1 MKNLDY
7 NLQLSEHLK
16 KYHFKEFKTK
26 KMIKYSIFK
35 DYVYKKSNIET
46 LVNKSILFYST
57 NIFIKNCTIDNSNK
71 NQKIFYFNSSF
82 IKVKQ
87 NKDDYILSILI
98 DTIFDKRIEL
108 KFNSLDEIEKF
119 IINTF
124 LVDTNLS
131 NYNITFA
138 INNSLD
144 FDYSLYS
151 IIKFYK
157 KEA

>member
-1 MKNLDY
+1 MQKLEY

-16 KYHFKEFKTK
+16 KYHFKEFNTK

-35 DYVYKKSNIET
+35 DYVYKKSNIEN
-46 LVNKSILFYST
+46 LIKIACLLYST
-57 NIFIKNCTIDNSNK
+57 RNFIKNCTIDNSIK

-98 DTIFDKRIEL
+98 DTVFDKRVEL
-108 KFNSLDEIEKF
+108 TFNSLDEIEKF

-124 LVDTNLS
+124 LVDTNLK
-131 NYNITFA
+131 NYNINFT

-157 KEA
+157 KEV

>member
-1 MKNLDY
+1 MQKLDY

-35 DYVYKKSNIET
+35 DFVYKKSNIEN
-46 LVNKSILFYST
+46 LINKSILFYST
-57 NIFIKNCTIDNSNK
+57 NIFIKNCNIDNSIK
-71 NQKIFYFNSSF
+71 TQKIFYFNSSF

-108 KFNSLDEIEKF
+108 KFNSLNEIEEF

-124 LVDTNLS
+124 LIDTNLS
-131 NYNITFA
+131 NYNINFSF
-138 INNSLD
+138 NNSLD

>member
-1 MKNLDY
+1 MQNLDY
-7 NLQLSEHLK
+7 NLQLKEHLK

-35 DYVYKKSNIET
+35 DFVYKKTNIEN
-46 LVNKSILFYST
+46 LINKSILFYST
-57 NIFIKNCTIDNSNK
+57 SIFIKNCTIDNSSK
-71 NQKIFYFNSSF
+71 TQKIFYFNSSF

-87 NKDDYILSILI
+87 NKNDYILSILI
-98 DTIFDKRIEL
+98 DTVFDKRIEL
-108 KFNSLDEIEKF
+108 KFNNLDEIEEF

-124 LVDTNLS
+124 LVDTNFK
-131 NYNITFA
+131 NYNINFA

>member
-1 MKNLDY
+1 MQKLDY

-35 DYVYKKSNIET
+35 DFVYKKSNIET
-46 LVNKSILFYST
+46 LIKKVSLFYST
-57 NIFIKNCTIDNSNK
+57 NIFIKNWTIENSNK
-71 NQKIFYFNSSF
+71 TQKIFYFNSSF
-82 IKVKQ
+82 IKVKKT
-87 NKDDYILSILI
+87 KDDYILNILI

-108 KFNSLDEIEKF
+108 KFNNLDEIEKF

-124 LVDTNLS
+124 LVDNNLS
-131 NYNITFA
+131 NYNINFA

-151 IIKFYK
+151 ITKFYK
-157 KEA
+157 

>member
-35 DYVYKKSNIET
+35 DFVYKKENIET
-46 LVNKSILFYST
+46 LIKKACLFYST
-57 NIFIKNCTIDNSNK
+57 NIFIKNCNIDNSSK

-82 IKVKQ
+82 IKIKQ

-98 DTIFDKRIEL
+98 DTVYDKRVEL
-108 KFNSLDEIEKF
+108 KFNSLNEIEEF

-124 LVDTNLS
+124 LIDTNFK
-131 NYNITFA
+131 NYNINFA

-157 KEA
+157 

>member
-1 MKNLDY
+1 MQKLEY
-7 NLQLSEHLK
+7 NLQLSEYLK
-16 KYHFKEFKTK
+16 KYHLKEFHTK

-35 DYVYKKSNIET
+35 DYVYKKSNIEAMI
-46 LVNKSILFYST
+46 KKAALFYST
-57 NIFIKNCTIDNSNK
+57 NIFIKNCNIDNSIK

-87 NKDDYILSILI
+87 NKNNYILNILI
-98 DTIFDKRIEL
+98 NTVYDKRLEL
-108 KFNSLDEIEKF
+108 KFNNLDEIENF

-124 LVDTNLS
+124 LKDTNFK
-131 NYNITFA
+131 NYNVNFT

-151 IIKFYK
+151 ITKFYK
-157 KEA
+157 

>member
-1 MKNLDY
+1 MQKLEY

-16 KYHFKEFKTK
+16 KYHFKEFNTK

-46 LVNKSILFYST
+46 LINKSILFYST
-57 NIFIKNCTIDNSNK
+57 RNFIKNCTIDTANK
-71 NQKIFYFNSSF
+71 SLKIFYFNSSF

-87 NKDDYILSILI
+87 NKNDYILSILI

-108 KFNSLDEIEKF
+108 KFNSLNEIEKF

-131 NYNITFA
+131 NYNINFA

>member
-1 MKNLDY
+1 MQKVEY
-7 NLQLSEHLK
+7 NLQLSGHLK
-16 KYHFKEFKTK
+16 KYYFKEFKTK

-35 DYVYKKSNIET
+35 DFVYKKSNIEI
-46 LVNKSILFYST
+46 LIKKASLFYNTS
-57 NIFIKNCTIDNSNK
+57 IFIKNCNIDNSSK

-82 IKVKQ
+82 IKIKQ

-98 DTIFDKRIEL
+98 DTVFDKRIEL
-108 KFNSLDEIEKF
+108 KFNSLNEIEKF

-124 LVDTNLS
+124 LVDSNFK
-131 NYNITFA
+131 NYNINFA
-138 INNSLD
+138 INNGLD

>member
-1 MKNLDY
+1 MQKLDY

-16 KYHFKEFKTK
+16 KYYFKEFKTK

-35 DYVYKKSNIET
+35 DYVYKKENIET
-46 LVNKSILFYST
+46 LIKKAILFYSI
-57 NIFIKNCTIDNSNK
+57 NIFIKNCTIDNSIK

-82 IKVKQ
+82 IKIKQ
-87 NKDDYILSILI
+87 NKNDYILSILI
-98 DTIFDKRIEL
+98 DTIFDKRVEL
-108 KFNSLDEIEKF
+108 KFNNLDEIEEF

-124 LVDTNLS
+124 LIDTNFK
-131 NYNITFA
+131 NYNINFA

>member
-1 MKNLDY
+1 MNKLEY

-46 LVNKSILFYST
+46 LINKSILFYST
-57 NIFIKNCTIDNSNK
+57 NIFIKNCTIDNSIK

-87 NKDDYILSILI
+87 NKNDYILSILI
-98 DTIFDKRIEL
+98 DTVFDKRIEL

-119 IINTF
+119 IISTF
-124 LVDTNLS
+124 LVDTNFK
-131 NYNITFA
+131 NYNINFA

>member
-1 MKNLDY
+1 MQNLDY

-35 DYVYKKSNIET
+35 DFVYKKSNIET
-46 LVNKSILFYST
+46 LIKKASLFYNT
-57 NIFIKNCTIDNSNK
+57 RNFIKNCTIDTANK
-71 NQKIFYFNSSF
+71 SLKIFYFNSSF

-124 LVDTNLS
+124 LVDSNFK
-131 NYNITFA
+131 NYNINFA

-157 KEA
+157 

>member
-1 MKNLDY
+1 MQNLDY

-46 LVNKSILFYST
+46 LIKKASLFYST
-57 NIFIKNCTIDNSNK
+57 SIFIKNCTIDNSIK
-71 NQKIFYFNSSF
+71 NQKIFYFNSNF

-98 DTIFDKRIEL
+98 DTVFDKRVEL
-108 KFNSLDEIEKF
+108 TFNSLDEIEKF

-124 LVDTNLS
+124 LVDTNLK
-131 NYNITFA
+131 NYNINFT

-151 IIKFYK
+151 ILKFYK

>member
-1 MKNLDY
+1 MYY
-7 NLQLSEHLK
+7 NMNDIDIRSSNNFLRKVFL
-16 KYHFKEFKTK
+16 Y
-26 KMIKYSIFK
+26 MILGIAISFGTGAYLLYF
-35 DYVYKKSNIET
+35 
-46 LVNKSILFYST
+46 
-57 NIFIKNCTIDNSNK
+57 

-87 NKDDYILSILI
+87 NKNDYILSILI

-108 KFNSLDEIEKF
+108 TFNSLDEIEEF

-124 LVDTNLS
+124 LVDTNFE
-131 NYNITFA
+131 NYNVTFA
-138 INNSLD
+138 FYNGLD

-151 IIKFYK
+151 VIKFYK

>member
-1 MKNLDY
+1 MQNLDY

-35 DYVYKKSNIET
+35 DFVYKKSNIET
-46 LVNKSILFYST
+46 LIKKASLFYST
-57 NIFIKNCTIDNSNK
+57 NIFIKNCNIDNSIK

-82 IKVKQ
+82 IKIKQ

-108 KFNSLDEIEKF
+108 KFNNLDEIEEF

-124 LVDTNLS
+124 LKDTNFE
-131 NYNITFA
+131 NYNVNFA
-138 INNSLD
+138 FNNSLD

-151 IIKFYK
+151 ITKFYK
-157 KEA
+157 

>member
-1 MKNLDY
+1 MQKLDY

-16 KYHFKEFKTK
+16 KYHFKEFNTK

-35 DYVYKKSNIET
+35 DFVYKKSNIET
-46 LVNKSILFYST
+46 LINKSILFYST
-57 NIFIKNCTIDNSNK
+57 NIFIKNCNIDNSIK

-82 IKVKQ
+82 IKIKQ
-87 NKDDYILSILI
+87 NKNDYILSILI
-98 DTIFDKRIEL
+98 DTIFDKRVEL
-108 KFNSLDEIEKF
+108 KFNNLDEIEEF

-124 LVDTNLS
+124 LVDNNFK
-131 NYNITFA
+131 NYNINFA
-138 INNSLD
+138 FYNGLD

>member
-26 KMIKYSIFK
+26 KMIKFKYSIFK
-35 DYVYKKSNIET
+35 DFIYKNENIET
-46 LVNKSILFYST
+46 LIKKASLFYNTSL
-57 NIFIKNCTIDNSNK
+57 FIKNCNIDNSIK
-71 NQKIFYFNSSF
+71 TQKIFYFNSSF
-82 IKVKQ
+82 IKIKQ
-87 NKDDYILSILI
+87 NKDDYILSISI

-124 LVDTNLS
+124 LIDSNFK
-131 NYNITFA
+131 NYNINFV
-138 INNSLD
+138 INNGLD

-157 KEA
+157 

>member
-1 MKNLDY
+1 MQNLDY
-7 NLQLSEHLK
+7 SLQLSEHLK

-35 DYVYKKSNIET
+35 DYVYKKENIET
-46 LVNKSILFYST
+46 LINKSILFYST
-57 NIFIKNCTIDNSNK
+57 NIFIKNCNIDNSIK

-98 DTIFDKRIEL
+98 DTIFDKRVEL

-124 LVDTNLS
+124 LVDSNFK
-131 NYNITFA
+131 NYNINFA

>member
-1 MKNLDY
+1 MQKLDY

-35 DYVYKKSNIET
+35 DYVYKKSNIEI
-46 LVNKSILFYST
+46 LIKKASLFYST
-57 NIFIKNCTIDNSNK
+57 NIFIKNCTIDNAVK

-87 NKDDYILSILI
+87 NKDDYILNILI

-108 KFNSLDEIEKF
+108 KFNSLDEIEEF

-124 LVDTNLS
+124 LVDTNLI
-131 NYNITFA
+131 NYNINFA
-138 INNSLD
+138 INNGLD

>member
-16 KYHFKEFKTK
+16 KYHFKEFNTK
-26 KMIKYSIFK
+26 KMIKYSIFR
-35 DYVYKKSNIET
+35 DFVYKKSNVEI
-46 LVNKSILFYST
+46 LIKKASLFYST
-57 NIFIKNCTIDNSNK
+57 SIFIKNCTIDNSSK

-98 DTIFDKRIEL
+98 DTVYGKRIEL
-108 KFNSLDEIEKF
+108 KFNSLDEIEEF

-124 LVDTNLS
+124 LVDSNFK
-131 NYNITFA
+131 NYNINFA
-138 INNSLD
+138 INNGLD

-157 KEA
+157 

>member
-1 MKNLDY
+1 MQNLDY

-16 KYHFKEFKTK
+16 KYHFKEFNTK

-35 DYVYKKSNIET
+35 DFVYKKSNIEI
-46 LVNKSILFYST
+46 LIKKASLFYST
-57 NIFIKNCTIDNSNK
+57 SIFIKNCTIDNSSK
-71 NQKIFYFNSSF
+71 TQKIFYFNSSF
-82 IKVKQ
+82 IKIKQ

-98 DTIFDKRIEL
+98 DTVFDKRIEL

-124 LVDTNLS
+124 LIDTNLS
-131 NYNITFA
+131 NYNINFA
-138 INNSLD
+138 INNGLD

>member
-1 MKNLDY
+1 MNKDNY
-7 NLQLSEHLK
+7 NLQLSEYLK
-16 KYHFKEFKTK
+16 KYHFKEFNTK

-46 LVNKSILFYST
+46 LINKSILFYST
-57 NIFIKNCTIDNSNK
+57 NIFIKNCNIDNSIK

-87 NKDDYILSILI
+87 NKDDYILNILI
-98 DTIFDKRIEL
+98 DTVYDKRIEL
-108 KFNSLDEIEKF
+108 KFNNLDEIEEF

-124 LVDTNLS
+124 LIDSNFK
-131 NYNITFA
+131 NYNINFA

-157 KEA
+157 

>member
-1 MKNLDY
+1 MQNLDY

-35 DYVYKKSNIET
+35 DYVYKKSNIEA
-46 LVNKSILFYST
+46 LIKKASLFYST
-57 NIFIKNCTIDNSNK
+57 RNFIKNCTIDNSIK
-71 NQKIFYFNSSF
+71 NQKKFYFNSSF

-98 DTIFDKRIEL
+98 DTIFDKRIDL
-108 KFNSLDEIEKF
+108 TFNSLDEIEKF

-124 LVDTNLS
+124 LVDTNFK
-131 NYNITFA
+131 NYNINFA

-151 IIKFYK
+151 ITKFYK
-157 KEA
+157 

>member
-1 MKNLDY
+1 MQNLDY

-46 LVNKSILFYST
+46 LINKSILFYST
-57 NIFIKNCTIDNSNK
+57 SIFIKNCTIDNSSK
-71 NQKIFYFNSSF
+71 TQKIFYFNSSF

-87 NKDDYILSILI
+87 NKNDYILSILI
-98 DTIFDKRIEL
+98 DTIFDKRVEL
-108 KFNSLDEIEKF
+108 KFNSLNEIEEF

-124 LVDTNLS
+124 LIDTNLS
-131 NYNITFA
+131 NYNINFA
-138 INNSLD
+138 INNGLD

>member
-1 MKNLDY
+1 MQNLDY

-16 KYHFKEFKTK
+16 KYYFKEFNTK

-35 DYVYKKSNIET
+35 DYVYKKGNIET
-46 LVNKSILFYST
+46 LINKSILFYST
-57 NIFIKNCTIDNSNK
+57 SIFIKNCSIDNSIK

-108 KFNSLDEIEKF
+108 KFNSLNEIEEF

-124 LVDTNLS
+124 LVDSNFK
-131 NYNITFA
+131 NYNINFA

>member
-1 MKNLDY
+1 MQKVEY

-26 KMIKYSIFK
+26 KMIKYNIFK
-35 DYVYKKSNIET
+35 DFVYKKSNIEN
-46 LVNKSILFYST
+46 LINKSILFYST
-57 NIFIKNCTIDNSNK
+57 SIFIKNCTIDNSIK

-82 IKVKQ
+82 IKIKQ

-98 DTIFDKRIEL
+98 DTVFDKRIEL

-124 LVDTNLS
+124 LVDSNFE
-131 NYNITFA
+131 NYNVNFA
-138 INNSLD
+138 FNNSLD

-157 KEA
+157 

>member
-1 MKNLDY
+1 MQNLDY

-16 KYHFKEFKTK
+16 KYHFKKFKTK

-35 DYVYKKSNIET
+35 DFVYKKSNIET
-46 LVNKSILFYST
+46 LINKSILFYST
-57 NIFIKNCTIDNSNK
+57 NIFIKNCTIDNSIK

-98 DTIFDKRIEL
+98 DTIFDKRVEL
-108 KFNSLDEIEKF
+108 KFNSLIEIEKF

-131 NYNITFA
+131 NYNINFA

>member
-1 MKNLDY
+1 MQNLDY
-7 NLQLSEHLK
+7 NLQLKEHLK

-35 DYVYKKSNIET
+35 DFVYKKSNIEN
-46 LVNKSILFYST
+46 LINKSILFYST
-57 NIFIKNCTIDNSNK
+57 SIFIKNCTIDNSSK
-71 NQKIFYFNSSF
+71 TQKIFYFNSSF

-87 NKDDYILSILI
+87 NKNDYILSILI
-98 DTIFDKRIEL
+98 DTVFDKRIEL
-108 KFNSLDEIEKF
+108 KFNNLDEIEEF

-124 LVDTNLS
+124 LVDTNFK
-131 NYNITFA
+131 NYNINFA

>member
-1 MKNLDY
+1 MQKLEY

-26 KMIKYSIFK
+26 KMIKYNIFK
-35 DYVYKKSNIET
+35 DFVYKKSNIET
-46 LVNKSILFYST
+46 LFNKTILFYST
-57 NIFIKNCTIDNSNK
+57 NIFIKNCNIDNSNK
-71 NQKIFYFNSSF
+71 TQKIFYFNSSF
-82 IKVKQ
+82 IKVKKT
-87 NKDDYILSILI
+87 KDDYILSILI

-108 KFNSLDEIEKF
+108 KFNSLIEIEEF

-124 LVDTNLS
+124 LMDTNLS
-131 NYNITFA
+131 NYNIIFA
-138 INNSLD
+138 FNNSLD